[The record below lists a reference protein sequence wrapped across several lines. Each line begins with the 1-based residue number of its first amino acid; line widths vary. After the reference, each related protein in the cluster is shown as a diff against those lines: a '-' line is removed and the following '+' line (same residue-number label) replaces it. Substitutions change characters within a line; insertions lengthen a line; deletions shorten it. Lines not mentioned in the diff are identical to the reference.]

1 MPKKKQVKEI
11 DIQSLSNRGLA
22 IIEAEI
28 AKIEAGKVAELIDHK
43 AAATLNDYLRTL
55 ISMKRE
61 DRQVKMQEELERL
74 SDNDLDSLAKQAVTY
89 LEKVDNGTKAK

>member
-11 DIQSLSNRGLA
+11 DIQQLSNRGLA
-22 IIEAEI
+22 IIEGEI
-28 AKIEAGKVAELIDHK
+28 AKIESGNVSALIDHK

-74 SDNDLDSLAKQAVTY
+74 SDNDLDNLAKEALNY
-89 LEKVDNGTKAK
+89 MEKVDGSKK